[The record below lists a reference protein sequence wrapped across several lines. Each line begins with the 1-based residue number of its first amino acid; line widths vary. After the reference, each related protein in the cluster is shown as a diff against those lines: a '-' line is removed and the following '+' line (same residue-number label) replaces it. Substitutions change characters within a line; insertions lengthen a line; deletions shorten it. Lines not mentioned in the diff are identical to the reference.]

1 MAISEKGNNSVMIQA
16 TRHNQAS
23 RPAAPQKTGLG
34 GAQTSAAFIFSPQS
48 FAQSFAEK
56 KLQ

>member
-16 TRHNQAS
+16 ARHNEAG
-23 RPAAPQKTGLG
+23 RPIAPQKTVLG
-34 GAQTSAAFIFSPQS
+34 AAQTSAVFIFSPQS